1 MRRMRG
7 TPRAGW
13 QRTVESQG
21 LVFGTPAR
29 DGAGDSRNY
38 WDESVFY
45 EFDMDEVL
53 ALEAQVEVL
62 HSMCL
67 KAVENV
73 ILTERYAD
81 FGIPEWA
88 WGPIEESWKRQDP
101 HVYGRFDLRYDGRRP
116 AKLLEYNADTPTS
129 LLEAAVIQW
138 TWKQERFPH
147 ADQFNSI
154 HDRLVAQ
161 WSGLR
166 GRLPAA
172 VHFAHVADDEDAVTT
187 AYLRDTAQRAGIA
200 TIPILIDDLGWD
212 ADARRFVD
220 ADDRPIA
227 ALFKLYPWEWLA
239 NEAFAPP
246 LLDSLSRGDTLWL
259 EPVWKMI
266 WSNKG
271 ILPVLHDL
279 FPGHPNLLAAAWSPP
294 ADADAVAKPLLARE
308 GANVSLRRAGTIVA
322 ETGGNYGDEGYVFQE
337 LYPLPQPAPGIF
349 PVIGSWLVGGEPAGM
364 GIRED
369 GLITGNGA
377 RFVPHVIDR
386 AARGVSL

>member
-1 MRRMRG
+1 MIRE
-7 TPRAGW
+7 TIEPRPDWRA
-13 QRTVESQG
+13 TVEAEG
-21 LVFGTPAR
+21 LIWHTADGRPYWNEAACYRFTPAQVATIEAATAELYR
-29 DGAGDSRNY
+29 LFLAAGDAIVGDRA
-38 WDESVFY
+38 
-45 EFDMDEVL
+45 ML
-53 ALEAQVEVL
+53 
-62 HSMCL
+62 
-67 KAVENV
+67 
-73 ILTERYAD
+73 RR
-81 FGIPEWA
+81 FGIPDAFHRPIAVA
-88 WGPIEESWKRQDP
+88 WNAEPPALD
-101 HVYGRFDLRYDGRRP
+101 YGRFDLGYDGLGP
-116 AKLLEYNADTPTS
+116 PKLFEFNCDTPTS

-200 TIPILIDDLGWD
+200 THPILIDDLGWD

-337 LYPLPQPAPGIF
+337 LYPLPQPAPDIF

-377 RFVPHVIDR
+377 RFVPHVIDP